1 MNECPCKLTGQLTAV
16 NKTSDQTHGLEAL
29 TYYDGLRNGGIIAV
43 KGNLTIES
51 HDLSHSGFLSL
62 F

>member
-29 TYYDGLRNGGIIAV
+29 TYYDGLRNGGIRKAF
-43 KGNLTIES
+43 KKKKL
-51 HDLSHSGFLSL
+51 
-62 F
+62 